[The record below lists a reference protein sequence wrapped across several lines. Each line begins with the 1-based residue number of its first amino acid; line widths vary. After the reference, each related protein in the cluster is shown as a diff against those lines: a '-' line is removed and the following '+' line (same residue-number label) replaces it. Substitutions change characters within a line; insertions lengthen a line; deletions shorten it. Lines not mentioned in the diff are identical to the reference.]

1 MDSMLG
7 ELRRQANGMDTT
19 PTAGTAAL
27 HTIAS
32 LPQSDTPAVCMLSEL
47 QRALLLHHLAIVW
60 QSHGNIPTTADN
72 VARVLGNTHAVGGS
86 DKEVLRAFLLAHRRA
101 FLWSLVPTS
110 RNEWLDMCLPLDI
123 RDVNGHTLAEHLLRG
138 GSDHQLAAVTGALS
152 RGVHIPGVRMTS
164 WPRALVESACTCGIR
179 VLLELCD
186 GACAC

>member
-1 MDSMLG
+1 MLG
-7 ELRRQANGMDTT
+7 ARRRQANGMDTT
-19 PTAGTAAL
+19 PTKHTAAL
-27 HTIAS
+27 YTMAS
-32 LPQSDTPAVCMLSEL
+32 LSQNDTPVYMLSEL
-47 QRALLLHHLAIVW
+47 QCALLLHHLAIVW
-60 QSHGNIPTTADN
+60 QSQGNIPTTADN
-72 VARVLGNTHAVGGS
+72 VAHVLGNTHAVGGS

-164 WPRALVESACTCGIR
+164 WPRAPGP
-179 VLLELCD
+179 
-186 GACAC
+186 GAASRRTRCPCCSPRQALG